1 MVFACI
7 VLVLYAVKTL
17 SLGRRGMM
25 KDVQYMMQM
34 PTAPMPTPRPSLVE
48 AEMVIGSAA
57 YLNVLLLL
65 LMQIRMRKCKT
76 HLGRVIN
83 FYFRTRSGCFRRSR
97 RLVVLLSRLGTW
109 LATCALRINVGR
121 HRAPSSTCM
130 CPWRGPRGC
139 WMSWILCVLSA
150 CCILTCA
157 GEPQLSPWL
166 DTDCDHEDCL
176 TDFPSLCRKAARLIR
191 RVHDV
196 DGGGHHFVE
205 PSEVWNLCL
214 EFLGLQE
221 GPARPGQHI
230 VRCSRAMLAM
240 AVLYDVV
247 SDELD
252 NSTCSTASVHKQ
264 FPILDSFEQRIAEL
278 RQDRQ
283 HKIWWKTAYSKHTQL
298 GSGREFQRKGAKLLR
313 LLANHTE
320 RCRVL
325 GHACAVY
332 NAWEPE
338 TCFPHDDLVQS
349 WSPSCQDDMQ
359 IPSRPQT
366 QPEMTRMLETAT
378 STSTFVVVEAG
389 ASVGYWA
396 PKAAKAFRRRFPDTG
411 ACHLVLIDSIVPASS
426 AAANLQRNG
435 IYDLCN
441 ISFFQSRATASLLDR
456 LIDFFGTVD
465 LLHVDIQEAELDL
478 VQRSVRLPRVQH
490 LFVGTHGRRIH
501 RQVRSFLAY
510 HGFAI
515 DFDYVGKSFLRT
527 PIGPVVFGDGV
538 LAACRAQGEGEH
550 KTHSFAL
557 CYCR

>member
-1 MVFACI
+1 
-7 VLVLYAVKTL
+7 
-17 SLGRRGMM
+17 
-25 KDVQYMMQM
+25 
-34 PTAPMPTPRPSLVE
+34 
-48 AEMVIGSAA
+48 
-57 YLNVLLLL
+57 
-65 LMQIRMRKCKT
+65 
-76 HLGRVIN
+76 
-83 FYFRTRSGCFRRSR
+83 
-97 RLVVLLSRLGTW
+97 
-109 LATCALRINVGR
+109 
-121 HRAPSSTCM
+121 M

-359 IPSRPQT
+359 IPSRPPRVREKAIDWLGLVQDCGEGLESERPQT
-366 QPEMTRMLETAT
+366 QPEMTRMLECLGLPWGPVAGEDYFETLCLLQAVRTAT

-465 LLHVDIQEAELDL
+465 LLHVDIQEAMCAFADFTRHASVSCVTDTACPGLDDSRGGGGFSAVAVLLVQAELDL
-478 VQRSVRLPRVQH
+478 VQRSVRLPPLGLH
-490 LFVGTHGRRIH
+490 LWWLLDRRMLLGN
-501 RQVRSFLAY
+501 VCECL
-510 HGFAI
+510 GFAGECSTSSLARMGAGST
-515 DFDYVGKSFLRT
+515 GKCGLFWRTMALRST
-527 PIGPVVFGDGV
+527 SITWARV
-538 LAACRAQGEGEH
+538 
-550 KTHSFAL
+550 S
-557 CYCR
+557 